1 MCKTCV
7 IGSFWDGLS
16 QFSQTV
22 SKHPRMHQKTSEMVQ
37 KYFQNGKILLKRCAI
52 FFNFLHILMLSY
64 CIQNPDAVDS
74 YWSQDHP
81 TWSNFR
87 MVPYPTVL
95 RLIDLLSDDKYDTV
109 PKQPP
114 PSVPSVPSKQ
124 SQKTKAELKQK
135 PAATGG
141 VALSTSSSRTSL
153 HEVPPPDDPL
163 EEQNIWCEM
172 LLLEGRKTNNKIAE
186 GFVWWLDKNLDAT
199 IHKVKIIYL
208 S

>member
-1 MCKTCV
+1 
-7 IGSFWDGLS
+7 
-16 QFSQTV
+16 
-22 SKHPRMHQKTSEMVQ
+22 
-37 KYFQNGKILLKRCAI
+37 
-52 FFNFLHILMLSY
+52 
-64 CIQNPDAVDS
+64 
-74 YWSQDHP
+74 
-81 TWSNFR
+81 

-95 RLIDLLSDDKYDTV
+95 RQIDLLSDAKYDTV

-114 PSVPSVPSKQ
+114 PSVPTKQ

-135 PAATGG
+135 PAASNEG
-141 VALSTSSSRTSL
+141 VTASTSSSGTSL

-186 GFVWWLDKNLDAT
+186 GFVWWLDRNLDAT
-199 IHKVKIIYL
+199 IHEVKIIYL

>member
-1 MCKTCV
+1 
-7 IGSFWDGLS
+7 
-16 QFSQTV
+16 
-22 SKHPRMHQKTSEMVQ
+22 
-37 KYFQNGKILLKRCAI
+37 
-52 FFNFLHILMLSY
+52 
-64 CIQNPDAVDS
+64 
-74 YWSQDHP
+74 
-81 TWSNFR
+81 

-114 PSVPSVPSKQ
+114 PSVPSKQQQ
-124 SQKTKAELKQK
+124 SQKTEAELKQK

-141 VALSTSSSRTSL
+141 VAPTTSSSATSL

-172 LLLEGRKTNNKIAE
+172 LLLEGRKTKNKNAE
-186 GFVWWLDKNLDAT
+186 GFVRWLDKNLDAT
-199 IHKVKIIYL
+199 IHEVKIIYL

>member
-1 MCKTCV
+1 
-7 IGSFWDGLS
+7 
-16 QFSQTV
+16 
-22 SKHPRMHQKTSEMVQ
+22 
-37 KYFQNGKILLKRCAI
+37 
-52 FFNFLHILMLSY
+52 
-64 CIQNPDAVDS
+64 
-74 YWSQDHP
+74 
-81 TWSNFR
+81 

-95 RLIDLLSDDKYDTV
+95 RLIDLLSDEKYDTV

-141 VALSTSSSRTSL
+141 VAPSTSSSGTSL

-163 EEQNIWCEM
+163 EEQNIWCEI
-172 LLLEGRKTNNKIAE
+172 LLLEGRKTNNKIAD

-199 IHKVKIIYL
+199 IHEVKIIYF

>member
-1 MCKTCV
+1 M
-7 IGSFWDGLS
+7 W
-16 QFSQTV
+16 
-22 SKHPRMHQKTSEMVQ
+22 
-37 KYFQNGKILLKRCAI
+37 
-52 FFNFLHILMLSY
+52 SY

-81 TWSNFR
+81 NWPNFR

-95 RLIDLLSDDKYDTV
+95 RQIDLLSDAKYDTWII
-109 PKQPP
+109 PEQPP
-114 PSVPSVPSKQ
+114 PSVPTKQ
-124 SQKTKAELKQK
+124 LQKTKAELKQK
-135 PAATGG
+135 PPASTGG
-141 VALSTSSSRTSL
+141 VQASTSSSGTSL
-153 HEVPPPDDPL
+153 HEVPSPDDPL

-199 IHKVKIIYL
+199 IHEVKIIYL

>member
-1 MCKTCV
+1 MK
-7 IGSFWDGLS
+7 
-16 QFSQTV
+16 
-22 SKHPRMHQKTSEMVQ
+22 
-37 KYFQNGKILLKRCAI
+37 
-52 FFNFLHILMLSY
+52 SY

-95 RLIDLLSDDKYDTV
+95 RLIDQLSDDKYDTV

-114 PSVPSVPSKQ
+114 PSVPTKQQQ

-141 VALSTSSSRTSL
+141 VAPTTSTSASSL

-186 GFVWWLDKNLDAT
+186 GFVWWLDKNLDST
-199 IHKVKIIYL
+199 IHEVKIIYL

>member
-1 MCKTCV
+1 
-7 IGSFWDGLS
+7 
-16 QFSQTV
+16 
-22 SKHPRMHQKTSEMVQ
+22 
-37 KYFQNGKILLKRCAI
+37 
-52 FFNFLHILMLSY
+52 
-64 CIQNPDAVDS
+64 
-74 YWSQDHP
+74 
-81 TWSNFR
+81 

-153 HEVPPPDDPL
+153 REVPPPDDPL
-163 EEQNIWCEM
+163 EEQDIWCEM